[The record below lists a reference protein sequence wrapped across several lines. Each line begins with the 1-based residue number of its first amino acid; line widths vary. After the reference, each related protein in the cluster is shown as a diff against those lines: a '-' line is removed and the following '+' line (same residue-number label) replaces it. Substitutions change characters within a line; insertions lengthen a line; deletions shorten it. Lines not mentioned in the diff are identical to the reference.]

1 MLAGDAQPMTR
12 EAVLRSLPGLSTG
25 LLAPGRATRLLAR
38 LRRIELDRA
47 LAAGADPDSSRQI
60 AARAAQLTSPGARA
74 WIADGLERLAG
85 AADAPAGRARVLPS
99 RVAVRANRAALLE
112 LADVLRG
119 GAPLY
124 ARGVAMLASVI
135 TDGTGAAYT
144 DARGEALTRQL
155 ELARA
160 RLGGRELRCGPDEGR
175 LVG

>member
-1 MLAGDAQPMTR
+1 M
-12 EAVLRSLPGLSTG
+12 RSLPGLSTG

>member
-1 MLAGDAQPMTR
+1 MLAGDAQPTTR
-12 EAVLRSLPGLSTG
+12 DAVMRSLPRLSTG

-38 LRRIELDRA
+38 LRQTELDRA
-47 LAAGADPDSSRQI
+47 LAAGADPDSSPQI

-74 WIADGLERLAG
+74 RIADGLERLAG
-85 AADAPAGRARVLPS
+85 AADAPAGRVRVLPS

-124 ARGVAMLASVI
+124 ARGLATLASVI

-144 DARGEALTRQL
+144 DPRGEALTRQL

-160 RLGGRELRCGPDEGR
+160 RLGGRELSFGRDGGP